1 MKFETKFVQL
11 ADGRVC
17 KLMPNTSEHAQDMI
31 DYLKET
37 SAETPFLLRNPDE
50 VSYTL
55 DAEKAIL
62 DRLYEDPRSVMMIA
76 IVNGKVAG
84 NGSINGMGEK
94 RKISHRCSL
103 AIALYKEYWRL
114 GIGTAM
120 IEYLTELAKEIGY
133 KQVELEV
140 VADNERAQSLY
151 NKCGFAEY
159 GRRPKALLFDD
170 GTYHDEILMCKS
182 LEK

>member
-1 MKFETKFVQL
+1 MRFEVKNVQL
-11 ADGRVC
+11 GDGRVC
-17 KLMPNTSEHAQDMI
+17 KLMPNTSEYAQDMI
-31 DYLKET
+31 DYLKKT
-37 SAETPFLLRNPDE
+37 SEETPFLLRNPDE
-50 VSYTL
+50 VSYTI

-62 DRLYEDPRSVMMIA
+62 DKLYEDPRSVMMIA
-76 IVNGKVAG
+76 IVGGKIAG

-94 RKISHRCSL
+94 RKIIHRCSL
-103 AIALYKEYWRL
+103 AIALYKEYWKL

-120 IEYLTELAKEIGY
+120 MEYLTDLAKEIGY

-140 VADNERAQSLY
+140 VAENERAKDLY
-151 NKCGFAEY
+151 KKCGFVEY

-182 LEK
+182 L

>member
-11 ADGRVC
+11 WDGRVC

-31 DYLKET
+31 DYLKVT

-55 DAEKAIL
+55 DAEKEIL
-62 DRLYEDPRSVMMIA
+62 DRLYDDPRSVMMIA
-76 IVNGKVAG
+76 TVDGKVAG

-94 RKISHRCSL
+94 RKVRHRCSL
-103 AIALYKEYWRL
+103 AIALYQEYWRL

-120 IEYLTELAKEIGY
+120 MEYLTDLAKEIGY

-140 VADNERAQSLY
+140 VAGNDRAKALY
-151 NKCGFAEY
+151 EKCGFVEY
-159 GRRPKALLFDD
+159 GRRPKALMYDD
-170 GTYHDEILMCKS
+170 RTYHDEIHMCKS
-182 LEK
+182 L

>member
-1 MKFETKFVQL
+1 MQFETKYVQL

-17 KLMPNTSEHAQDMI
+17 KLMPNTSEYAQDMI
-31 DYLKET
+31 DYLKKT

-62 DRLYEDPRSVMMIA
+62 DRLYEDPRSVMMVA
-76 IVNGKVAG
+76 LVDGKVAG

-94 RKISHRCSL
+94 RKVRHRCGL
-103 AIALYKEYWRL
+103 AIALYQEYWRL
-114 GIGTAM
+114 GIGKAM
-120 IEYLTELAKEIGY
+120 MEYLTDLAKEIGY

-140 VADNERAQSLY
+140 VADNERATALY
-151 NKCGFAEY
+151 KKSGFVEY

-170 GTYHDEILMCKS
+170 GIYHDEILMCKS
-182 LEK
+182 L